1 MTASLLRI
9 ALLAALCCL
18 FPTVMTAGTEIF
30 LKLDGSNRT
39 VAQMKAD
46 ADGVFS
52 FANLPDGKYK
62 LDVVVATK
70 RFSLDADCDADGNPD
85 FVINA
90 TANPAGKSLSKTLRM
105 LITEKGQK
113 KTLTMSEWMQKSSA
127 HSTWQ
132 TSGGYEIAIE
142 ITVTGNTIKGK
153 IRCSDGACL

>member
-1 MTASLLRI
+1 MIQRVVLWVCAVLLLPVG
-9 ALLAALCCL
+9 LLAGVDLS
-18 FPTVMTAGTEIF
+18 
-30 LKLDGSNRT
+30 LKLDGSNRM
-39 VAQMKAD
+39 VAQIKAES
-46 ADGVFS
+46 DGSFS
-52 FANLPDGKYK
+52 FSNLPDGKYK
-62 LDVVVATK
+62 LDAVVATK

-85 FVINA
+85 FVISA
-90 TANPAGKSLSKTLRM
+90 TANPASKSLSKTLRI